1 MMSVVEYNNSTKS
14 TYTEAHKK
22 SYLKR
27 QESEKQRF
35 KVYYAKNAERLKAKR
50 RERYKLKKK
59 NEAGSTICEQ
69 I

>member
-1 MMSVVEYNNSTKS
+1 MMSVVDNSTKS

-50 RERYKLKKK
+50 RERYKKK